1 MRQLKIYKS
10 ITKRE
15 TESITSY
22 FSEVAQIPLL
32 TETEEVSL
40 FQKVAEGDTNALN
53 KVIRSNLRFVI
64 SVAKQ
69 YQNQNISLEDLI
81 SEGNVGLIKAA
92 KRFDNTR
99 GFKFIS
105 YAVWWIRQSIMQSI
119 AENSR
124 AIRLPVN
131 HIQSINKI
139 NKINSQLEQDLEREP
154 TIDELT
160 TILEELDIKVKDS
173 VMLNAKMTSLDA
185 PVKDGEDL
193 FLYDIIPNEDST
205 SPDQSFV
212 KESLVSD
219 LEKVLKK
226 LNTRERTI
234 LCMYYGIIGFQA
246 MTLEEIGDYF
256 ELTRER
262 VRQIR
267 DLAIRKLKNRA
278 NSHILKQH
286 I

>member
-10 ITKRE
+10 ITRRE
-15 TESITSY
+15 TESITTY

-32 TETEEVSL
+32 TEKEEQEL
-40 FQKVAEGDTNALN
+40 FHLVGQGDEKALSKVVKA
-53 KVIRSNLRFVI
+53 NLRFVI

-69 YQNQNISLEDLI
+69 YQNQGISLEDLI
-81 SEGNVGLIKAA
+81 SEGNFGLIKAA

-105 YAVWWIRQSIMQSI
+105 YGVWWIRQSIMQSI

-131 HIQSINKI
+131 HISSIHKI
-139 NKINSQLEQDLEREP
+139 NKITARIEQDLEREP
-154 TIDELT
+154 TSTELQS
-160 TILEELDIKVKDS
+160 ILDELDIKIKDVS
-173 VMLNAKMTSLDA
+173 HLNYKMTSLDA

-193 FLYDIIPNEDST
+193 CLGDVIQNDDSM
-205 SPDQSFV
+205 SPDHFFV
-212 KESLVSD
+212 KESLLTD
-219 LEKVLKK
+219 LEKVLKH
-226 LNTRERTI
+226 LSNRERTI
-234 LCMYYGIIGFQA
+234 LSMYYGIIGFQH
-246 MTLEEIGDYF
+246 MTLEEIGEYF

-267 DLAIRKLKNRA
+267 DLAVRKLKNRI
-278 NSHILKQH
+278 NSNILKQH
-286 I
+286 V